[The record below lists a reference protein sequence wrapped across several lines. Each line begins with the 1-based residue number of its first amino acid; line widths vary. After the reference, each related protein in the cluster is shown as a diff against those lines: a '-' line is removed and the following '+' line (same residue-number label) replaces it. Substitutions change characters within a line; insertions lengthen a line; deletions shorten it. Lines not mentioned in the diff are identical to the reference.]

1 MDDQQK
7 PQEEHAPPPTRE
19 ATEWAETI
27 NSIEDY
33 ILKSSGRLEE
43 TVANSC
49 ANEDDGHP
57 LSDGGILTSA
67 NHKTWFPYVHPNRW
81 IHKVYKAY
89 RYGNFIIVDRKTGK
103 TEWEDMP
110 VYARIGMHLLF
121 ACQFDHRML
130 ETHRLQNL
138 FLKESRTQ
146 GKHFDDPASVSHIN
160 PFIKTYKL
168 DLTELLEE
176 DVTKYRT
183 FNEFFY
189 RKLKKDARP
198 IDGKDDPAVITSAAD
213 CRLAVF
219 DSISCAQEFWIK
231 GQKFTLPTFLQDP
244 DLAAEFDQSSIA
256 IFRLAPQDYHRFHS
270 PVKATVSKDRDPVR
284 IGGTYFTVN
293 PMAVNEN
300 LDVFT
305 ENVRVVSVLDLDGDG
320 GNEAFDRCV
329 FVSIGALLV
338 GSIELTGGKVPGTK
352 LEKGEE
358 LGYFAY
364 GGSTC
369 ILLFKKGAVQ
379 FDQDLIENSKKG
391 VETLVRMG
399 EHIGRRI

>member
-1 MDDQQK
+1 MSDQQQQ
-7 PQEEHAPPPTRE
+7 QEEYAPTPSVAAAE
-19 ATEWAETI
+19 ETE
-27 NSIEDY
+27 SITSLEDY
-33 ILKSSGRLEE
+33 VQKCAGRLEA

-57 LSDGGILTSA
+57 LSNGGILTSA
-67 NHKTWFPYVHPNRW
+67 NHKTWFPYVHPYQW
-81 IHKVYKAY
+81 IHKVYQAY
-89 RYGNFIIVDRKTGK
+89 RYGNYVIVDRKTGK

-121 ACQFDHRML
+121 ACQFDHRLL

-138 FLKESRTQ
+138 FLKESQTQ
-146 GKHFDDPASVSHIN
+146 GKHFDDPASVSHIG

-176 DVTKYRT
+176 NVANYGT

-189 RKLKKDARP
+189 RKLKENARP
-198 IDGKDDPAVITSAAD
+198 IDSKDDPTVITSAAD

-219 DSISCAQEFWIK
+219 DSISTAQELWIK
-231 GQKFTLPTFLQDP
+231 GQKFTLPTFLQDLN
-244 DLAAEFDQSSIA
+244 LASEFDQSSMA
-256 IFRLAPQDYHRFHS
+256 IFRLAPQDYHRFHC
-270 PVKATVSKDRDPVR
+270 PVKATVSSDREPVKV
-284 IGGTYFTVN
+284 GGTYFTVN

-305 ENVRVVSVLDLDGDG
+305 ENVRVVSVLDIDGDG

-338 GSIELTGGKVPGTK
+338 GSIVLTGGKVPGTK
-352 LEKGEE
+352 LEKGDE

-399 EHIGRRI
+399 EHIGHR

>member
-1 MDDQQK
+1 MNDQQ
-7 PQEEHAPPPTRE
+7 PQEEHAPSPTAA
-19 ATEWAETI
+19 ATEWAESVTEV
-27 NSIEDY
+27 EDY
-33 ILKSSGRLEE
+33 VQKSAGRLEA

-49 ANEDDGHP
+49 ANEDEGHP

-67 NHKTWFPYVHPNRW
+67 NHKTWFPYVHPYQW
-81 IHKVYKAY
+81 VHKLYKAY
-89 RYGNFIIVDRKTGK
+89 RYGNYVIVDRKTGK

-121 ACQFDHRML
+121 ACQFDHRLL

-138 FLKESRTQ
+138 FLKESETQ
-146 GKHFDDPASVSHIN
+146 GKHFDDPASVCHIA

-176 DVTKYRT
+176 DVSKYKT

-189 RKLKKDARP
+189 RQLKKDARP
-198 IDGKDDPAVITSAAD
+198 IDSKDDPTVITSATD
-213 CRLAVF
+213 CRLVCF
-219 DSISCAQEFWIK
+219 DSISTAQKFWIK
-231 GQKFTLPTFLQDP
+231 GQKFTLPTFLQD
-244 DLAAEFDQSSIA
+244 DALAKEFDQASMA

-270 PVKATVSKDRDPVR
+270 PVQGTISRDREPVR
-284 IGGTYFTVN
+284 VGGTYFTVN

-305 ENVRVVSVLDLDGDG
+305 ENVRVVSVLDLEQQ
-320 GNEAFDRCV
+320 GNEAFDKCL

-352 LEKGEE
+352 IERGDE

-379 FDQDLIENSKKG
+379 FDQDLMENSKKG

-399 EHIGRRI
+399 EHIGRRL

>member
-1 MDDQQK
+1 MSNQQ
-7 PQEEHAPPPTRE
+7 PQEEHAPPPTTA
-19 ATEWAETI
+19 ATEWAESVT
-27 NSIEDY
+27 SVEDY
-33 ILKSSGRLEE
+33 VHKSAGRLEA

-49 ANEDDGHP
+49 ANEDEGHP

-67 NHKTWFPYVHPNRW
+67 NHKTWFPYVHP
-81 IHKVYKAY
+81 HKWVHKLYKAY
-89 RYGNFIIVDRKTGK
+89 RYGNYVIVDRKTGK

-121 ACQFDHRML
+121 ACQFDHRLL

-138 FLKESRTQ
+138 FLKESQTQ
-146 GKHFDDPASVSHIN
+146 GRHFDNPASVSHIV

-176 DVTKYRT
+176 DT
-183 FNEFFY
+183 
-189 RKLKKDARP
+189 
-198 IDGKDDPAVITSAAD
+198 VITSAAD
-213 CRLAVF
+213 CRLACF
-219 DSISCAQEFWIK
+219 DSISTAQKFWIK
-231 GQKFTLPTFLQDP
+231 GQKFTLPTFLQD
-244 DLAAEFDQSSIA
+244 DALAKEFDQASMA

-270 PVKATVSKDRDPVR
+270 PVRGTVSRDREPVR

-305 ENVRVVSVLDLDGDG
+305 ENVRVVSVLDLEEQE

-352 LEKGEE
+352 VEKGDE

-369 ILLFKKGAVQ
+369 VLLFKKGAVQ
-379 FDQDLIENSKKG
+379 FDQDLIESSKNG

-399 EHIGRRI
+399 EHIGRQL

>member
-1 MDDQQK
+1 MNDQFQ
-7 PQEEHAPPPTRE
+7 QREEHALVADE
-19 ATEWAETI
+19 AGTNVTAE
-27 NSIEDY
+27 EY
-33 ILKSSGRLEE
+33 VQQACGRLEA

-49 ANEDDGHP
+49 ADEDGHS

-67 NHKTWFPYVHPNRW
+67 NHKTWFPYVRPYQW
-81 IHKVYKAY
+81 VHKIYKAY
-89 RYGNFIIVDRKTGK
+89 HYGNYVIVDRKTSK
-103 TEWEDMP
+103 TEWEEMP

-121 ACQFDHRML
+121 ASQFDHRLL

-138 FLKESRTQ
+138 FLKESQTQ
-146 GKHFDDPASVSHIN
+146 GKHFDDPASVRHIA

-168 DLTELLEE
+168 DLTELLEP
-176 DVTKYRT
+176 DASKYMT

-189 RKLKKDARP
+189 RKLKPDARR
-198 IDGKDDPAVITSAAD
+198 IDSKDDPAVITSAAD
-213 CRLAVF
+213 CRLACF
-219 DSISCAQEFWIK
+219 ESISSATEYWIK
-231 GQKFTLPTFLQDP
+231 GQKFTLQTFLQDTE
-244 DLAAEFDQSSIA
+244 LATEFDQGAMA

-270 PVKATVSKDRDPVR
+270 PVQGMTAAGQVPKR

-305 ENVRVVSVLDLDGDG
+305 ENVRVVSVLDLEQDGNA
-320 GNEAFDRCV
+320 NEAFDKCV
-329 FVSIGALLV
+329 FVAIGALLV

-352 LEKGEE
+352 IQKGDE

-369 ILLFKKGAVQ
+369 ILLFKKGAVR
-379 FDQDLIENSKKG
+379 FDQDLIDNSKKG
-391 VETLVRMG
+391 VETLVRVG
-399 EHIGRRI
+399 EHIGVRL

>member
-1 MDDQQK
+1 MSDQQQQ
-7 PQEEHAPPPTRE
+7 QEEYAPT
-19 ATEWAETI
+19 ASGTEWAEEIT
-27 NSIEDY
+27 SLEDY
-33 ILKSSGRLEE
+33 VHKSAGRLEA

-49 ANEDDGHP
+49 VPKDNGDA
-57 LSDGGILTSA
+57 LTDGGILTSA
-67 NHKTWFPYVHPNRW
+67 NHKTWFPYVHPRQW
-81 IHKVYKAY
+81 IHKVSKEY
-89 RYGNFIIVDRKTGK
+89 RYGNYVIVDRKTGK
-103 TEWEDMP
+103 MVWEDMP

-121 ACQFDHRML
+121 ACQFDHRQSL
-130 ETHRLQNL
+130 
-138 FLKESRTQ
+138 TQ
-146 GKHFDDPASVSHIN
+146 GKHFDDPVSVSHIGS
-160 PFIKTYKL
+160 FIKTYRL

-176 DVTKYRT
+176 NLANYGT

-189 RKLKKDARP
+189 RKLKPVARP
-198 IDGKDDPAVITSAAD
+198 IDSKDDPTVITSAAD

-219 DSISCAQEFWIK
+219 DSISTAQEFWIK
-231 GQKFTLPTFLQDP
+231 GQKFTLPIFLQDP

-270 PVKATVSKDRDPVR
+270 PVKATVSRDREPVK

-305 ENVRVVSVLDLDGDG
+305 ENVRVVSVLDLDRV
-320 GNEAFDRCV
+320 E
-329 FVSIGALLV
+329 V

-352 LEKGEE
+352 LEKGDE

-369 ILLFKKGAVQ
+369 ILLFKKGTVQ

-399 EHIGRRI
+399 EHIGRHI

>member
-1 MDDQQK
+1 MSEQ
-7 PQEEHAPPPTRE
+7 QEEHPAAGVEMTGEAYIHEMAQRLE
-19 ATEWAETI
+19 ATV
-27 NSIEDY
+27 S
-33 ILKSSGRLEE
+33 
-43 TVANSC
+43 NSC
-49 ANEDDGHP
+49 ANADEGHP

-67 NHKTWFPYVHPNRW
+67 NHKTWFPLFHPQQW
-81 IHKVYKAY
+81 AHEIYKAH
-89 RYGNFIIVDRKTGK
+89 RYGNYVVVDRKTAA

-121 ACQFDHRML
+121 ACKFDHKLL
-130 ETHRLQNL
+130 ETHRLQDL
-138 FLKESRTQ
+138 FLKESQTQ
-146 GKHFDDPASVSHIN
+146 GKHFDDPASVSHIES
-160 PFIKTYKL
+160 FIKTYKL
-168 DLTELLEE
+168 DLTELLEP
-176 DVTKYRT
+176 DVSSYKT

-189 RKLKKDARP
+189 RKLKADARP
-198 IDGKDDPAVITSAAD
+198 IDSKDDPAVITSAAD
-213 CRLAVF
+213 SRLTCF
-219 DSISCAQEFWIK
+219 ESISSATEFWIK
-231 GQKFTLPTFLQDP
+231 GQAFTLPNLLQDAA
-244 DLAAEFDQSSIA
+244 LAAEFDEGAMA

-270 PVKATVSKDRDPVR
+270 PIQGTVAPDRDPVR

-305 ENVRVVSVLDLDGDG
+305 ENVRMVSVMNPDGAAE
-320 GNEAFDRCV
+320 NQAFDKCV
-329 FVSIGALLV
+329 FVAIGALLV

-352 LEKGEE
+352 LGKGDE

-379 FDQDLIENSKKG
+379 FDQDLIDSSKKG

-399 EHIGRRI
+399 EHLGIRR

>member
-1 MDDQQK
+1 MSDQQQQ
-7 PQEEHAPPPTRE
+7 QEEYAPTAA
-19 ATEWAETI
+19 ATEWAEKIT
-27 NSIEDY
+27 SLEDY
-33 ILKSSGRLEE
+33 VHKSVGRLEA

-49 ANEDDGHP
+49 ANKGNGDS

-67 NHKTWFPYVHPNRW
+67 NHKTWFPYVHPQQW
-81 IHKVYKAY
+81 IHKVSKEY
-89 RYGNFIIVDRKTGK
+89 RYGNYVIVDRKTGK
-103 TEWEDMP
+103 MVWEDMP

-121 ACQFDHRML
+121 ACQFDHRLL
-130 ETHRLQNL
+130 ETHKLQHL
-138 FLKESRTQ
+138 FLQESQTQ
-146 GKHFDDPASVSHIN
+146 GKHFDDPASVSHIE

-176 DVTKYRT
+176 NVANYGT

-189 RKLKKDARP
+189 RKLKPEARP
-198 IDGKDDPAVITSAAD
+198 IDSKDDPTVITSAAD

-219 DSISCAQEFWIK
+219 DSISTAQEFWIK

-244 DLAAEFDQSSIA
+244 ELAAEFDQSSIA

-270 PVKATVSKDRDPVR
+270 PVKATVSRDREPVKV
-284 IGGTYFTVN
+284 GGTYFTVN

-305 ENVRVVSVLDLDGDG
+305 ENVRVVSVLDLDGVG

-352 LEKGEE
+352 LEKGDE

-369 ILLFKKGAVQ
+369 ILLFKKGTVQ
-379 FDQDLIENSKKG
+379 FDQDLIESSKKG

-399 EHIGRRI
+399 EHIGRHI

>member
-1 MDDQQK
+1 MSDQLQHHH
-7 PQEEHAPPPTRE
+7 EVHAPVVE
-19 ATEWAETI
+19 GAET
-27 NSIEDY
+27 SITSEEY
-33 ILKSSGRLEE
+33 IQQACGRLEA

-49 ANEDDGHP
+49 ANEEEGHP

-67 NHKTWFPYVHPNRW
+67 NHKTWFPYVHPHQW
-81 IHKVYKAY
+81 VHKIYKAY
-89 RYGNFIIVDRKTGK
+89 RYGNYVIVDRKTLK

-121 ACQFDHRML
+121 ALL

-138 FLKESRTQ
+138 FLKESQTQ
-146 GKHFDDPASVSHIN
+146 GRHFDDPASVRHIA

-168 DLTELLEE
+168 DLTELLEQ
-176 DVTKYRT
+176 DMSKYGT

-189 RKLKKDARP
+189 RKLKSDARP
-198 IDGKDDPAVITSAAD
+198 IDSKDDPMVITSAAD
-213 CRLAVF
+213 SRLACF
-219 DSISCAQEFWIK
+219 ESISSATEFWVK
-231 GQKFTLPTFLQDP
+231 GQKFTLQTFLQDNE
-244 DLAAEFDQSSIA
+244 LAAEFDQGAIA

-270 PVKATVSKDRDPVR
+270 PVQGMVAADRDPKK

-305 ENVRVVSVLDLDGDG
+305 ENVRVVSVLDLEEG
-320 GNEAFDRCV
+320 GNETFDKCV

-338 GSIELTGGKVPGTK
+338 GSIELTGGMVPGTK
-352 LEKGEE
+352 IMKGDE

-369 ILLFKKGAVQ
+369 ILLFKKGAVR
-379 FDQDLIENSKKG
+379 FDQDLIDSSKKG

-399 EHIGRRI
+399 EHIGARL